1 METIQLRDQQHT
13 QMAELILQMTTARQ
27 IAEAFVEYFA
37 KELGVNLQLYRFNAD
52 VLAFE
57 PVQGYAPP
65 TGQAMPQNFSEQV
78 QEPVYSENGRIE
90 AI

>member
-65 TGQAMPQNFSEQV
+65 LPQNFSEQV